1 MTLTYFNLCP
11 GGGIYENMKVKL
23 KKDNNK
29 NRFDSFLCWLAI
41 LVSCLIYIFLMM
53 VFLCESDIEKP
64 NQGKID
70 ECAEI
75 KPISFFPL
83 TFTTQL
89 KSDDFCF
96 GGEDYVDVCCIIDVQ
111 CEFLSKE
118 IKNSISVDQ
127 GETIDEFSALKE
139 TNKYRRVCYDTR
151 YYHLLNDGFRLSGFR
166 FNIRLEIERIN
177 QSLV

>member
-53 VFLCESDIEKP
+53 VFLCGSDIEKS
-64 NQGKID
+64 NQEKIN
-70 ECAEI
+70 ECAEM

-96 GGEDYVDVCCIIDVQ
+96 GGEDYVDVCCSIDVQ
-111 CEFLSKE
+111 YEFLSKE

-127 GETIDEFSALKE
+127 GE